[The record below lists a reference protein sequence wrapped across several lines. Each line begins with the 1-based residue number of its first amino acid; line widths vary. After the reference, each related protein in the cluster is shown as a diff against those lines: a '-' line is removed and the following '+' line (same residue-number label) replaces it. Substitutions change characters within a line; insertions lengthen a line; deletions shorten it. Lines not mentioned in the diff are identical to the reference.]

1 MKKRGAVKIRLK
13 DFLGDINY
21 YTIKVVSLFLCVA
34 KDLANRY
41 GSPLH

>member
-21 YTIKVVSLFLCVA
+21 YIKVVSLFLCVA